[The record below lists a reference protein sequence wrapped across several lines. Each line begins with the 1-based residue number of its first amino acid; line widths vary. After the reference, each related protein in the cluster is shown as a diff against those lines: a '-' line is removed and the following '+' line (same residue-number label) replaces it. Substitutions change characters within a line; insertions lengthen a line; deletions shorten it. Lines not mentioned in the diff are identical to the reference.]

1 MRGKESYIWAATVVI
16 VIALIIF
23 GFSRRAGD
31 EGSLIED
38 EREVDT
44 VSATTTA
51 PTSQTPS
58 TRGPATPNPLIP
70 TQASP
75 ESQTSSNPSGA
86 EVSTSVKNLDGSIY
100 KLVTYN
106 GASLSSNDKFF
117 ISFDADTLTAKF
129 CNNISGYFILDG
141 NLLKATNL
149 VGTKMYCFT
158 PANLM
163 DIETAFIS
171 MLNMGATVY
180 EKGSTI
186 TLSRSQGAV
195 MVFEGL

>member
-1 MRGKESYIWAATVVI
+1 MNNINMKDMKGMQEMKDQMRGKESYIWAATVVI

-31 EGSLIED
+31 ESSLIED

-106 GASLSSNDKFF
+106 GTSLSSNDKFF
-117 ISFDADTLTAKF
+117 ISF
-129 CNNISGYFILDG
+129 
-141 NLLKATNL
+141 
-149 VGTKMYCFT
+149 
-158 PANLM
+158 
-163 DIETAFIS
+163 
-171 MLNMGATVY
+171 
-180 EKGSTI
+180 
-186 TLSRSQGAV
+186 
-195 MVFEGL
+195 